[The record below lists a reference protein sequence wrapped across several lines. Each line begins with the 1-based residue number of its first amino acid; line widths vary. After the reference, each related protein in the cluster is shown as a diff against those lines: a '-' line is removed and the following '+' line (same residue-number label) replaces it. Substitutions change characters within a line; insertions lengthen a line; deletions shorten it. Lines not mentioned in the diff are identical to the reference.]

1 MAYALIKNCPLL
13 RWVGLYYRA
22 KKNEM
27 YSDHVMVK
35 GMVRAAGRRHR
46 LNFTVVRYSL
56 VEAEEKKDEE
66 GEEEAQK
73 EEEEEGEEED
83 D

>member
-1 MAYALIKNCPLL
+1 M
-13 RWVGLYYRA
+13 GLYYRA

-46 LNFTVVRYSL
+46 LNFTVVRHSL
-56 VEAEEKKDEE
+56 VEAEEKKDR
-66 GEEEAQK
+66 GEEEAQE